1 MNAKV
6 TIIVP
11 VYNTADYLQNCID
24 SIKNINFKS
33 YQAIFIDNHSNDG
46 SYEILKKNYNEKF
59 RIIRNKKNY
68 GQSYSLNKAIRLA
81 KSPYIAI
88 MDSDDVCLK
97 DRIIHSYQ
105 FLKKNREYVLVAGR
119 SNIINE
125 KGKQV
130 AVRRFTHKFD
140 LINCRIFFDNPI
152 SHTTIMFKKKIIK
165 KLGGYS
171 QNLKFTQ
178 DFDLISKILLNK
190 YKIKI
195 LNKHFTL
202 VRKHKKQQSFKN
214 TKKQDLERYEIVLKN
229 IEKKIKLNIYFRSL
243 IKFIILKKD
252 KKFESFSSQTQIKV
266 FYEFIKK
273 LFENNMQKLYYSTLI
288 FSQKN
293 NFKKKIVFSILIKL
307 LILNKFFIRDKETIL
322 RLGKSFLKIIFN

>member
-24 SIKNINFKS
+24 SIKNINFNS
-33 YQAIFIDNHSNDG
+33 YQVIFIDNYSNDG
-46 SYEILKKNYNEKF
+46 SYEILKKNQNKKF
-59 RIIRNKKNY
+59 IIIRNKKNY
-68 GQSYSLNKAIRLA
+68 GQSYSLNKALRLA

-88 MDSDDVCLK
+88 MDSDDICLK
-97 DRIIHSYQ
+97 DRIAQSYE
-105 FLKKNREYVLVAGR
+105 FLKKNKQYALVAGK

-125 KGKQV
+125 KGKLIR
-130 AVRRFTHKFD
+130 VRRFTYNPD
-140 LINCRIFFDNPI
+140 LIYCRIFVDNPI
-152 SHTTIMFKKKIIK
+152 SHTTIMFKKLIIK

-178 DFDLISKILLNK
+178 DFDLISKVLLNK
-190 YKIKI
+190 HKIKI

-214 TKKQDLERYEIVLKN
+214 RKKQVLEKYNIVVKN
-229 IEKKIKLNIYFRSL
+229 IEKKIKLNIHLKSL

-252 KKFESFSSQTQIKV
+252 KKFENFSPQIQINI
-266 FYEFIKK
+266 FHEFLKK
-273 LFENNMQKLYYSTLI
+273 LFKNEMHKLYYIVLI

-293 NFKKKIVFSILIKL
+293 NFKKRIVISVLISY
-307 LILNKFFIRDKETIL
+307 LISNKFIIRDKETLL
-322 RLGKSFLKIIFN
+322 RLGKSFLKIIF

>member
-24 SIKNINFKS
+24 SIKNINFES
-33 YQAIFIDNHSNDG
+33 YKVIFVDNHSNDG
-46 SYEILKKNYNEKF
+46 SYEILKKNYNKKF

-81 KSPYIAI
+81 RSPYIAI

-97 DRIIHSYQ
+97 DRLIHSYQ
-105 FLKKNREYVLVAGR
+105 FLKNNREYVLVAGR

-125 KGKQV
+125 KGKLV
-130 AVRRFTHKFD
+130 AVRRFTHKSD

-152 SHTTIMFKKKIIK
+152 SHTTIMFKKKIIR

-171 QNLKFTQ
+171 QNLKFAQ

-190 YKIKI
+190 HKIKI
-195 LNKHFTL
+195 LNKHLTH

-214 TKKQDLERYEIVLKN
+214 IKKQDLERHKIVLKN
-229 IEKKIKLNIYFRSL
+229 IGKKIKLNIYFRSL
-243 IKFIILKKD
+243 LKFIILKKD

-266 FYEFIKK
+266 FHEFIKN

-293 NFKKKIVFSILIKL
+293 NFKKKIVISILIKY
-307 LILNKFFIRDKETIL
+307 LILNRFFIKDKETIL
-322 RLGKSFLKIIFN
+322 RLGKSFLKIIFK